1 MKLIKQIFFLSL
13 FLFSTFMFSQ
23 TITIDG
29 SGTCVCPGATVGDT
43 ALISGVTY
51 TAVNN
56 SSITGQVNAGNYN
69 LCTTLVTSMV
79 QLFKNKTSFN
89 SDISFWDTSNVTNMS
104 YMFNASSFN
113 QDIGNWDTSNVTT
126 MYYMFK
132 SAYLFNNGGSNSIN
146 NWDTSNVTNMGQMF

>member
-1 MKLIKQIFFLSL
+1 
-13 FLFSTFMFSQ
+13 MFSQ

-104 YMFNASSFN
+104 
-113 QDIGNWDTSNVTT
+113 
-126 MYYMFK
+126 
-132 SAYLFNNGGSNSIN
+132 
-146 NWDTSNVTNMGQMF
+146 